1 MTYFEIKTLK
11 ELINNYVKDTVEYD
25 KKDIMYR
32 LDKDIIEKLAIVVS
46 RNLEDGK
53 VFENIIKNRL
63 YNKTILMIKDLKKKD
78 IGFSQFV
85 KVKDLEK
92 IINLI
97 FLNENK

>member
-92 IINLI
+92 RINLI